1 MVATQ
6 ESINSRFCS
15 VVEIKL
21 SFSSRVAT
29 YRGHMAYSLV
39 KLTISTMQTLVSR
52 SIFPPLRTQKSF
64 HFRNE

>member
-21 SFSSRVAT
+21 SFFSSRVAT
-29 YRGHMAYSLV
+29 YQG
-39 KLTISTMQTLVSR
+39 QTLVE
-52 SIFPPLRTQKSF
+52 IDVTWKS
-64 HFRNE
+64 NTLSSN